1 MRGCEGS
8 KGVVNGCEGCEAA
21 ALTDPVGGGVQLGRG
36 AGHAAAG
43 VRGRV
48 AAGPLAVLQGR
59 RRGRAVLDPLLQ
71 TEAKQ
76 GWDLSSTGFTEVQ
89 VKTVV
94 LA

>member
-1 MRGCEGS
+1 M
-8 KGVVNGCEGCEAA
+8 
-21 ALTDPVGGGVQLGRG
+21 
-36 AGHAAAG
+36 
-43 VRGRV
+43 
-48 AAGPLAVLQGR
+48 AAGPLAVLQGW

-89 VKTVV
+89 AKAVG